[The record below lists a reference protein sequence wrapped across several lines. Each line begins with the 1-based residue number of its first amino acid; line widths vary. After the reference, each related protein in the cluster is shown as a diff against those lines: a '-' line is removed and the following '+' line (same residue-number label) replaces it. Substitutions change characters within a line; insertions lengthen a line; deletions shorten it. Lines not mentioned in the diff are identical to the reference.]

1 MLARTPKRK
10 LHETLTVTKTVSLP
24 LDLLNRVSDESEIM
38 GKSFSDCTSTLLRL
52 GLSLRADQRRRDN
65 EDDTQSTKSGN
76 KGEILD

>member
-52 GLSLRADQRRRDN
+52 GLSLREDQRRRDD
-65 EDDTQSTKSGN
+65 EEQTATKKEERPERYS
-76 KGEILD
+76 